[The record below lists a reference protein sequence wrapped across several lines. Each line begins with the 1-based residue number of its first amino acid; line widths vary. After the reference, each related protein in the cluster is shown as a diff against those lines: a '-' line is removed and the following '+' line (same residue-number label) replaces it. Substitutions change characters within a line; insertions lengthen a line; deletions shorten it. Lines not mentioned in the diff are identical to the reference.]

1 MPRRLPNASSNGMQ
15 PSKILEAGQPEP
27 SPIFRSKFFS
37 ANTSTIFGEQQVGGV
52 SLPPRGFL
60 VCPYPLCR
68 CAPAAGLASDPP
80 PLRFRVHS
88 RRHLLRAKNRQYA
101 TWQNSGF
108 WNCHK
113 NSRSSCYRIGPAHL
127 HNLGAPRYMVL
138 AHRYPTR
145 NRGSFRLLP
154 RY

>member
-1 MPRRLPNASSNGMQ
+1 MLSWLDQSS
-15 PSKILEAGQPEP
+15 SKRGPEEAL
-27 SPIFRSKFFS
+27 RKFF
-37 ANTSTIFGEQQVGGV
+37 ATIFGEQQVGGV

-88 RRHLLRAKNRQYA
+88 RRHLLRAKKSMMLLSETR
-101 TWQNSGF
+101 SF

-113 NSRSSCYRIGPAHL
+113 NCRSSCHRIGPAHFL
-127 HNLGAPRYMVL
+127 
-138 AHRYPTR
+138 
-145 NRGSFRLLP
+145 
-154 RY
+154 